1 MRMRRRRAHNTA
13 ERSRET
19 RHQTGAVPATGMAV
33 RRGSVRTARRREGVL
48 RQVRRRTLPHRDS
61 RQLERRARALRS
73 RLRGQPGAERIQPA
87 RRQPHHPRT
96 SRPRRIRLG
105 RVELPVQRLRARAR
119 SRRHD
124 GARRAVHEIE
134 RRPRTAAHVSDRHV
148 DGRTRHDSRSARI
161 SNRVC
166 RRSRDV
172 SRWTG
177 VVRLLRRRRR
187 RRRSDYRR
195 RVQVRFDPAGHGED
209 RRAIGRAARLH
220 GKGTPT
226 RQRTANISG
235 SALAGIVTP
244 QNRAVTTTHIR
255 YAIDGGLGLT
265 SDSLNQRVRRKTADP
280 EYRGDKTPYEE
291 VAPFDGRIERP
302 LLTMHGTGDLFVPI
316 FLQQVLKR
324 AVAATGNE
332 KLLAQRI
339 YRIAGHCG
347 FSQTEQIRAFD
358 DLVKWVRQGTKPDG
372 DEVEGDLSNAGMT
385 FTDPLRPNDPGG
397 LTIKPAPSSAPQAGV
412 DFVRDVQPIF
422 RQNCYG
428 CHGPS
433 IHQNGF
439 RLDRRA
445 DAMRG
450 GTGPVIGRGDSA
462 ASRLYQRLI
471 GNRFGMQMPPT
482 GPLAA
487 EQIAAIKEW
496 IDRGAEWPD
505 EAAGETPALP
515 TPPLMRA
522 VLYSDVAEVQRLLD
536 EGADPDAT
544 NDAGATALMWS
555 AGDDA
560 KTRLLLEYGADP
572 NIQSD
577 HGKTALFVAAGRR
590 GGASVVKMLLDYG
603 ASASLKAGRLN
614 NPTSALVEAANVGDA
629 ATVRLLLDHGASVT
643 DAGFVAA
650 AFALRAHC
658 LECFD
663 LLARALDKGTL
674 SMTGLVITPPA
685 GDSRALSTLLDRG

>member
-1 MRMRRRRAHNTA
+1 
-13 ERSRET
+13 
-19 RHQTGAVPATGMAV
+19 
-33 RRGSVRTARRREGVL
+33 
-48 RQVRRRTLPHRDS
+48 
-61 RQLERRARALRS
+61 
-73 RLRGQPGAERIQPA
+73 
-87 RRQPHHPRT
+87 
-96 SRPRRIRLG
+96 
-105 RVELPVQRLRARAR
+105 
-119 SRRHD
+119 
-124 GARRAVHEIE
+124 
-134 RRPRTAAHVSDRHV
+134 
-148 DGRTRHDSRSARI
+148 
-161 SNRVC
+161 
-166 RRSRDV
+166 
-172 SRWTG
+172 
-177 VVRLLRRRRR
+177 
-187 RRRSDYRR
+187 
-195 RVQVRFDPAGHGED
+195 
-209 RRAIGRAARLH
+209 
-220 GKGTPT
+220 
-226 RQRTANISG
+226 
-235 SALAGIVTP
+235 
-244 QNRAVTTTHIR
+244 
-255 YAIDGGLGLT
+255 
-265 SDSLNQRVRRKTADP
+265 
-280 EYRGDKTPYEE
+280 
-291 VAPFDGRIERP
+291 
-302 LLTMHGTGDLFVPI
+302 MHGTGDLFVPI

-358 DLVKWVRQGTKPDG
+358 DLVKWVRQGTKPHG

-397 LTIKPAPSSAPQAGV
+397 LTIKPAPSSAPRAGV